1 MNGTLTMESKIN
13 NDDSK
18 RQELKYKEL
27 TEKPVEK
34 LVAKMAIPTIISML
48 TTSFYNMADT
58 FFVSK
63 INTQSTAAVGIVF
76 SMMAIIQAIGFFFG
90 HGSGTYISIKLGA
103 KDTAEASKMAAT
115 GFVSSI
121 IMGVIVLVFGI
132 VFIKPLAYILGS
144 TETILPYSIEY
155 MKYILIG
162 APYMTASLVLNN
174 QLRLQGNAVFA
185 MIGLITGAITNIILD
200 PILIF
205 VFSLGIKGA
214 AIATIISQFIGF
226 CILLIGT
233 NVWGT
238 LPINL
243 KDFSPSFQKYKAI
256 IAGGLPSLCRQGI
269 ASVSTMLLNLAANP
283 FGDAAIAAISIVN
296 RVSMF
301 TNSAV
306 IGFGQGFQPVCG
318 FNYGAKKYDRVIKA
332 YYFCIKISTII
343 LLIFSSI
350 IFINAFHIAMSFN
363 EKDAMLVDIATRA
376 LRYQALTIPLWGVI
390 TLSSMILQ
398 TTRKTFRAS
407 LLAISKQ
414 GLFLIPVIFL
424 LPRFLGL
431 TGIEIA
437 QPVADLLTFL
447 LSIPLGYSIIN
458 EMKSDSK

>member
-1 MNGTLTMESKIN
+1 
-13 NDDSK
+13 
-18 RQELKYKEL
+18 
-27 TEKPVEK
+27 
-34 LVAKMAIPTIISML
+34 
-48 TTSFYNMADT
+48 
-58 FFVSK
+58 
-63 INTQSTAAVGIVF
+63 
-76 SMMAIIQAIGFFFG
+76 
-90 HGSGTYISIKLGA
+90 
-103 KDTAEASKMAAT
+103 MAAT

-205 VFSLGIKGA
+205 TFSMGIKGA
-214 AIATIISQFIGF
+214 AIGTIISQFIGF
-226 CILLIGT
+226 CILLVGT

-238 LPINL
+238 LPIKI

-269 ASVSTMLLNLAANP
+269 ASVSTMLLNIAAGP

-296 RVSMF
+296 RVGMF

-306 IGFGQGFQPVCG
+306 IGFGQGFQPVCD

-350 IFINAFHIAMSFN
+350 IFINAFNISMSFN
-363 EKDAMLVDIATRA
+363 EKDPVLVDISERA
-376 LRYQALTIPLWGVI
+376 LRYQALTIPFWGVI

-424 LPRFLGL
+424 LPKFFGL
-431 TGIEIA
+431 TGIETA
-437 QPVADLLTFL
+437 QPVADILTFL
-447 LSIPLGYSIIN
+447 LSIPLGYSIIK
-458 EMKSDSK
+458 EMKSESKNYIK